1 MQEVTLTGKSK
12 VNRLLDNIFN
22 MGVVDDAYTGILE
35 PALIE
40 EIKAVT
46 TLKTFQSGEVIIDIG
61 QFIRSI
67 PLLLSGAIKIM
78 REDEKEGE
86 LLLYYLE
93 KGETCTMS
101 IACCVGRK
109 KSEIRAQAEMETT
122 VAMVPNQ
129 YLSEWLAKYNSWR
142 NFILSSYS
150 SRMNEML
157 GAIDHLAFRKM
168 EDRIL
173 NYLKEKVRLTDD
185 RILTLTHQDIAF
197 DLNTSR
203 VVVSRILKKL
213 ENEDKI
219 VLLRNEIR
227 MLV

>member
-1 MQEVTLTGKSK
+1 MSLIQE
-12 VNRLLDNIFN
+12 
-22 MGVVDDAYTGILE
+22 AYTGILE
-35 PALIE
+35 PALID
-40 EIKAVT
+40 EIEAVA
-46 TLKTFQSGEVIIDIG
+46 LVKTFQSGEIIMDIG
-61 QFIRSI
+61 QYIKSM
-67 PLLLSGAIKIM
+67 PLLLSGAIKIV

-101 IACCVGRK
+101 IACCVGNK
-109 KSEIRAQAEMETT
+109 KSEIRAKAEMETT
-122 VAMVPNQ
+122 VAMIPNN
-129 YLSEWLAKYNSWR
+129 YLNEWLGKYETWR
-142 NFILSSYS
+142 NFILNSYS

-157 GAIDHLAFRKM
+157 FAIDNLAFSKM
-168 EDRIL
+168 EDRIM
-173 NYLKEKVRLTDD
+173 YFLKEKVRLTDD
-185 RILTLTHQDIAF
+185 RILMVTHQDIAS

-227 MLV
+227 VLV

>member
-1 MQEVTLTGKSK
+1 MSLIE
-12 VNRLLDNIFN
+12 N
-22 MGVVDDAYTGILE
+22 AYTGILE

-40 EIKAVT
+40 EIEAVA
-46 TLKTFQSGEVIIDIG
+46 TLKTFQSGDIIIDIG
-61 QFIRSI
+61 QYIRSM
-67 PLLLSGAIKIM
+67 PLLLTGAIKIM

-86 LLLYYLE
+86 LLLYYLA

-101 IACCVGRK
+101 IACCLGNK
-109 KSEIRAQAEMETT
+109 KSEIRAQAEMETA
-122 VAMVPNQ
+122 VAMIPNQ
-129 YLSEWLAKYNSWR
+129 YLNEWLVKYSSWR
-142 NFILSSYS
+142 SFILNSYS

-157 GAIDHLAFRKM
+157 GAIDNLACSKM
-168 EDRIL
+168 EDRIM
-173 NYLKEKVRLTDD
+173 NYLKEKVKLTED
-185 RILTLTHQDIAF
+185 RILTVTHQDIAL

-227 MLV
+227 VLV

>member
-1 MQEVTLTGKSK
+1 MSLIE
-12 VNRLLDNIFN
+12 N
-22 MGVVDDAYTGILE
+22 AYTGILE

-40 EIKAVT
+40 EIEAVA
-46 TLKTFQSGEVIIDIG
+46 TLKTFQTGDIIIDIG
-61 QFIRSI
+61 QYIRSM
-67 PLLLSGAIKIM
+67 PLLLTGAIKIM

-86 LLLYYLE
+86 LLLYYLA

-101 IACCVGRK
+101 IACCLGNK
-109 KSEIRAQAEMETT
+109 KSEIRAQAEMETV
-122 VAMVPNQ
+122 VAMIPNQ
-129 YLSEWLAKYNSWR
+129 YLNEWLVKYSSWR
-142 NFILSSYS
+142 TFILNSYS

-157 GAIDHLAFRKM
+157 GAIDNLAFSKM
-168 EDRIL
+168 EDRIM
-173 NYLKEKVRLTDD
+173 NYLKEKVKLTED
-185 RILTLTHQDIAF
+185 RILTVTHQDIAL

-227 MLV
+227 VLV

>member
-1 MQEVTLTGKSK
+1 MSPIE
-12 VNRLLDNIFN
+12 N
-22 MGVVDDAYTGILE
+22 AYTGILE

-40 EIKAVT
+40 EIEAVA
-46 TLKTFQSGEVIIDIG
+46 TLKTFQSGDIIIDIG
-61 QFIRSI
+61 QYIRSM
-67 PLLLSGAIKIM
+67 PLLLTGAIKIM

-86 LLLYYLE
+86 LLLYYLA

-101 IACCVGRK
+101 IACCLGNK

-122 VAMVPNQ
+122 VAMIPNQ
-129 YLSEWLAKYNSWR
+129 YLNEWLVKYSSWR
-142 NFILSSYS
+142 SFILNSYS

-157 GAIDHLAFRKM
+157 GAIDNLAFSKM
-168 EDRIL
+168 EDRIM
-173 NYLKEKVRLTDD
+173 NYLKEKVKLTED
-185 RILTLTHQDIAF
+185 RILTVTHQDIAL

-227 MLV
+227 VLV

>member
-1 MQEVTLTGKSK
+1 MSLIQE
-12 VNRLLDNIFN
+12 
-22 MGVVDDAYTGILE
+22 AYTGILE
-35 PALIE
+35 PALID
-40 EIKAVT
+40 EIEAVA
-46 TLKTFQSGEVIIDIG
+46 LVKTFQSGEIIMDIG
-61 QFIRSI
+61 QYIKSM
-67 PLLLSGAIKIM
+67 PLLLSGAIKIV

-101 IACCVGRK
+101 IACCVGNK
-109 KSEIRAQAEMETT
+109 KSEIRAKAEMETT
-122 VAMVPNQ
+122 VAMIPNN
-129 YLSEWLAKYNSWR
+129 YLNEWLGKYETWR
-142 NFILSSYS
+142 NFILNSYS

-157 GAIDHLAFRKM
+157 FAIDNLAFSKM
-168 EDRIL
+168 EDRIM
-173 NYLKEKVRLTDD
+173 YFLKEKVRLTDD
-185 RILTLTHQDIAF
+185 RILTVTHQDIAS

-227 MLV
+227 VLV

>member
-1 MQEVTLTGKSK
+1 MSLIET
-12 VNRLLDNIFN
+12 
-22 MGVVDDAYTGILE
+22 AYTGILE

-40 EIKAVT
+40 EIEAVA
-46 TLKTFQSGEVIIDIG
+46 TLKTFQTGEIIVDIG
-61 QFIRSI
+61 QYIRAM
-67 PLLLSGAIKIM
+67 PMLLTGAIKIM

-101 IACCVGRK
+101 IACCIGNK
-109 KSEIRAQAEMETT
+109 QSEIRAQAEMETT
-122 VAMVPNQ
+122 VAMIPNQ
-129 YLSEWLAKYNSWR
+129 FLNDWLAKYASWR
-142 NFILSSYS
+142 SFILNSYS

-157 GAIDHLAFRKM
+157 GAIDNLAFSKM
-168 EDRIL
+168 EDRIMS
-173 NYLKEKVRLTDD
+173 YLKEKVRLTED
-185 RILTLTHQDIAF
+185 RILTVTHQDIAI

-227 MLV
+227 VLV

>member
-1 MQEVTLTGKSK
+1 MSL
-12 VNRLLDNIFN
+12 I
-22 MGVVDDAYTGILE
+22 DDAYIGILE

-40 EIKAVT
+40 EIKAVA
-46 TLKTFQSGEVIIDIG
+46 TLRTFQSGETIMDIG
-61 QFIRSI
+61 QYIRAM

-93 KGETCTMS
+93 RGETCTMS
-101 IACCVGRK
+101 IACCIGNK

-122 VAMVPNQ
+122 VAMIPNQ
-129 YLSEWLAKYNSWR
+129 YLNEWLAKYGSWR
-142 NFILSSYS
+142 SFILNSYS

-157 GAIDHLAFRKM
+157 GAIDNLAFSKM

-185 RILTLTHQDIAF
+185 RILTVTHQDIAL

-227 MLV
+227 VLI